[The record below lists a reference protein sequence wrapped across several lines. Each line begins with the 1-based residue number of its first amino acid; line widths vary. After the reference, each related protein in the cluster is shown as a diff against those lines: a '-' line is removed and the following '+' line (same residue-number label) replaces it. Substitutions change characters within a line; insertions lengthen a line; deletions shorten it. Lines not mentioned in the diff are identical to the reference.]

1 LIAFRNRPRSEPQVA
16 DRFRSARFPG
26 TLRKRDR
33 DSLLQRFDAIR
44 DFPAQHMDYRVRDD
58 DGRDL
63 DGHIAGR
70 FAIHFWDDFADR
82 HVKIM
87 GVTWADVVA

>member
-1 LIAFRNRPRSEPQVA
+1 
-16 DRFRSARFPG
+16 
-26 TLRKRDR
+26 
-33 DSLLQRFDAIR
+33 
-44 DFPAQHMDYRVRDD
+44 MDYRVRDD

-87 GVTWADVVA
+87 GVTWADEVA

>member
-1 LIAFRNRPRSEPQVA
+1 VKRRLLIDSEVLG
-16 DRFRSARFPG
+16 FLAR
-26 TLRKRDR
+26 LRKRDR
-33 DSLLQRFDAIR
+33 EFLLLRFAAIR
-44 DFPAQHMDYRVRDD
+44 DFPGQHMDYRTRDD
-58 DGRDL
+58 AGRDL

-87 GVTWADVVA
+87 GVTWADEVA